1 MGSKILEGD
10 GDMSN
15 SDIRKQLGGMPT
27 GENKLAGKTFR
38 VIHHKAPKREGWDL
52 LEGFTLFAKAP
63 FQELGEAVERM
74 IRLGVLK

>member
-1 MGSKILEGD
+1 MGSKVLEGD

-38 VIHHKAPKREGWDL
+38 VIHHKP
-52 LEGFTLFAKAP
+52 AKP
-63 FQELGEAVERM
+63 AVVRM
-74 IRLGVLK
+74 IRIGVLK